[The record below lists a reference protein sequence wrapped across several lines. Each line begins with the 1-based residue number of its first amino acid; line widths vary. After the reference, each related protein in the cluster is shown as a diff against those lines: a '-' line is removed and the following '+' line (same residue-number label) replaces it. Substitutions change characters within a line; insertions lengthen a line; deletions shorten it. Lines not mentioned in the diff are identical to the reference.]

1 MTMLIFILVGGWM
14 TTYKHLDIEGNI
26 EMGIVLFIVSVV
38 SHIVFGG
45 LIYYERDAYHKYHD
59 FQGIIGV
66 CYIILKLI
74 MVAFCF
80 YFYLENRPDSD
91 KMEKKQ
97 KIFYF
102 QIVMLGFVYLLI
114 DPFLIIT
121 CYLLDEWNR

>member
-1 MTMLIFILVGGWM
+1 
-14 TTYKHLDIEGNI
+14 
-26 EMGIVLFIVSVV
+26 
-38 SHIVFGG
+38 
-45 LIYYERDAYHKYHD
+45 
-59 FQGIIGV
+59 
-66 CYIILKLI
+66 

-80 YFYLENRPDSD
+80 HFYLENRPDSD